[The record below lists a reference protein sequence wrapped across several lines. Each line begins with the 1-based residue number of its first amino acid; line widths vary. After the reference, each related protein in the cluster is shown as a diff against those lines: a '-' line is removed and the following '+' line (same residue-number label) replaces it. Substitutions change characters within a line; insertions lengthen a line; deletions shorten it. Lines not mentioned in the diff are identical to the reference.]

1 MELKEE
7 IKEEPKESA
16 RDLLG
21 SLSGAGGLKE
31 EECSKRE
38 TKRCK
43 QEISLGNL
51 EIKKELVVNVKEEAK
66 EITEGNLEIKKEF
79 VINVK
84 EEITEGDSEPFSSAR
99 SAK

>member
-1 MELKEE
+1 M
-7 IKEEPKESA
+7 
-16 RDLLG
+16 
-21 SLSGAGGLKE
+21 
-31 EECSKRE
+31 
-38 TKRCK
+38 
-43 QEISLGNL
+43 
-51 EIKKELVVNVKEEAK
+51 KEEAK